1 MFTATFSNTFVF
13 LVALTF
19 KPKPEYLKL
28 RAPLLQLLFG
38 IVLLSIPFI
47 TSPDLQ
53 SGLALLSIKPF
64 QYNFIGYFLLLVF
77 FYVNYYVFIPQ
88 YYIKRKY
95 WMFAGF
101 LMIAYVIITYLP
113 DLFFDIPKPEN
124 PRSAMLPPEGMRPP
138 DGMTPPGN
146 MSPPGDRPPLPP
158 NASMPPQSS
167 PFSFRESYILQFAI
181 VTGLSLLMRLNEH
194 LKQVQKEKLI
204 AEVSYLKAQINPHF
218 LFNTLNS
225 LYALALRKSDE
236 APEAILKLSGMMRY
250 VVSESNNT
258 KVPLKKE
265 LDYLRDYIA
274 LQKLRLA
281 EDVKLQVSIE
291 GSPTNLQI
299 APLILIT
306 YIENAFKYGINP
318 DEDSEI
324 NITIVAQDK
333 GIEMDVSNRIVVD
346 KKLIPL
352 ISEEGH
358 KNTRQRLDHLYP
370 SKYTLKMED
379 DGTIYRVKLY
389 IELV

>member
-1 MFTATFSNTFVF
+1 M
-13 LVALTF
+13 
-19 KPKPEYLKL
+19 KL
-28 RAPLLQLLFG
+28 RTPLVQLLFG

-64 QYNFIGYFLLLVF
+64 QYNFFGYFLLLVF
-77 FYVNYYVFIPQ
+77 FHVNYYVFIPK

-101 LMIAYVIITYLP
+101 LMISYVFITFFP
-113 DLFFDIPKPEN
+113 DLFFELPKPN
-124 PRSAMLPPEGMRPP
+124 KPGARILPLNGIRPP
-138 DGMTPPGN
+138 QGMNPPLN
-146 MSPPGDRPPLPP
+146 MRPLPP
-158 NASMPPQSS
+158 NGNIPKQASL
-167 PFSFRESYILQFAI
+167 FSFRKSYILQFAI
-181 VTGLSLLMRLNEH
+181 VTGLSLLIRLNEH

-258 KVPLKKE
+258 HVPLKKE

-274 LQKLRLA
+274 LQKLRLSK
-281 EDVKLQVSIE
+281 DVKLQVSIA
-291 GSPTNLQI
+291 GSPNNLQI

-324 NITIVAQDK
+324 NISIVAKDK
-333 GIEMDVSNRIVVD
+333 GIQMNVTNRIVVD
-346 KKLIPL
+346 KKLIPA

-370 SKYTLKMED
+370 SKYTLQLDD
-379 DGTIYRVKLY
+379 DGEIYRVNLY

>member
-1 MFTATFSNTFVF
+1 M
-13 LVALTF
+13 
-19 KPKPEYLKL
+19 KL
-28 RAPLLQLLFG
+28 RTPLVQFLFG

-64 QYNFIGYFLLLVF
+64 QYNFFGYFLLLVF
-77 FYVNYYVFIPQ
+77 FYVNYYVFIPK

-101 LMIAYVIITYLP
+101 LMISYVFITVFP
-113 DLFFDIPKPEN
+113 DLFFELPKSHKPGS
-124 PRSAMLPPEGMRPP
+124 RMLPLSAMRPP
-138 DGMTPPGN
+138 QGMTPPGN
-146 MSPPGDRPPLPP
+146 RPPLPP
-158 NASMPPQSS
+158 NGTIPQQSS
-167 PFSFRESYILQFAI
+167 LFSFRESYILQFAI
-181 VTGLSLLMRLNEH
+181 VTALSLLIRLNEH
-194 LKQVQKEKLI
+194 LKQIQKEKLI

-258 KVPLKKE
+258 QVLLKKE

-274 LQKLRLA
+274 LQKLRLSK
-281 EDVKLQVSIE
+281 EVKLQVSIT
-291 GSPTNLQI
+291 GSPNNLQI

-324 NITIVAQDK
+324 NIHIEAKEHGIVLN
-333 GIEMDVSNRIVVD
+333 VSNRIVVD
-346 KKLIPL
+346 KKLIPA

-370 SKYTLKMED
+370 SKYTLQLDD
-379 DGTIYRVKLY
+379 DGKIYRVKLY

>member
-1 MFTATFSNTFVF
+1 MN
-13 LVALTF
+13 
-19 KPKPEYLKL
+19 L
-28 RAPLLQLLFG
+28 RTPIVQLLIG

-53 SGLALLSIKPF
+53 SGIALLSITPF
-64 QYNFIGYFLLLVF
+64 QYNFFGYFLLLVF
-77 FYVNYYVFIPQ
+77 YFVNYYVFIPK
-88 YYIKRKY
+88 YYIPKKY

-101 LMIAYVIITYLP
+101 LMISYVIITYVP
-113 DLFFDIPKPEN
+113 DLFFDVTKPT
-124 PRSAMLPPEGMRPP
+124 PPGSGSMPPPGMRPPEGMQP
-138 DGMTPPGN
+138 PPGV
-146 MSPPGDRPPLPP
+146 PPV
-158 NASMPPQSS
+158 NAGPQSPGAPNPNQPS
-167 PFSFRESYILQFAI
+167 SLFSFRESYIIQFAI
-181 VTGLSLLMRLNEH
+181 VTCLSLLIRLNEH

-250 VVSESNNT
+250 VVTESNNS

-265 LDYLRDYIA
+265 LDYLKDYVA

-281 EDVKLQVSIE
+281 QDVKLNFTITGDPQHLE
-291 GSPTNLQI
+291 I

-318 DEDSEI
+318 DEESEI
-324 NITIVAQDK
+324 NIAIAVKAK
-333 GIEMDVSNRIVVD
+333 GIELLVTNRIVVD
-346 KKLIPL
+346 KKLIPA

-358 KNTRQRLDHLYP
+358 RNTRQRLDHLYP
-370 SKYTLKMED
+370 SKYTLKMND